1 MSLSNYTIIARG
13 WVRSLPWP
21 MKAAVVAFMAA
32 GVAAGIAIGAKVGAM
47 PGPP

>member
-21 MKAAVVAFMAA
+21 MKTAVVVCLAA
-32 GVAAGIAIGAKVGAM
+32 GVAAGIAIGARLGALLA
-47 PGPP
+47 P